1 MSQTFDPD
9 NSGQAGESTGG
20 QGSAAGHGQGYPY
33 GYPAPQGYPAV
44 PGHAGGS
51 WYGGGAGYGS
61 EPPMPP
67 MPPRRSHKRGLIATG
82 AVALAAGAALGGLI
96 GSMDH
101 TAAGTVTATSKTVLS
116 ASQIASR
123 VDPALVDVIST
134 DGYQGATSQ
143 GTGIVLSS
151 TGEVLTN
158 NHVIEGAT

>member
-9 NSGQAGESTGG
+9 NSGQAGESKGG

-67 MPPRRSHKRGLIATG
+67 PPSHKRGPIATR
-82 AVALAAGAALGGLI
+82 AAAPAAPAPSGGLVR
-96 GSMDH
+96 GLGH
-101 TAAGTVTATSKTVLS
+101 PP
-116 ASQIASR
+116 R
-123 VDPALVDVIST
+123 
-134 DGYQGATSQ
+134 GARTPP
-143 GTGIVLSS
+143 
-151 TGEVLTN
+151 
-158 NHVIEGAT
+158 